1 QHNTAYNNSNNNNSM
16 FNSPMSNSS
25 SCTSSPF
32 SSPETGAELDFL
44 DMPMSMPMYYPND
57 TSIYQ
62 QIFDMDGS
70 NEPSLQQQQQQQYQ
84 SYHSPQQQKQQQQF
98 QYAVP
103 RIGGLGTPPTS
114 PPAPTFFK
122 YTGVNETGAMYYGS
136 QPQVIQNA
144 YVIPAQPISVLQLN
158 PSQLPE
164 ARQQQ
169 LQQQQLTY
177 HMLMQQFDNPESSV
191 FSSSPTISNISSSLS
206 NSPYAESPL
215 MAINTDFDL
224 FPKNNTAV
232 QQATTGFPTA
242 PVLAPS
248 AAMQSVYGQ
257 SSVLDQANSLFRND
271 INAGSNVQQPLT
283 TELSLLCNC
292 PGKFPCGEQLPDG
305 SSQSASCSN
314 SPLHDIRENESSSE
328 FDSGSEEEDHQE
340 EEEEDQHDID
350 PNYVPSRR
358 TYKERP
364 RSMTISISS
373 APYSS
378 PFSKDSSSSPKTP
391 VRQDRRRSSS
401 GSYSSSGHSHN
412 QQLLDPEMIP
422 EIKDIHV
429 CPVCQRR
436 FTRPFNLRSHLMT
449 HTTARPFP
457 CDECHW
463 KFTRQHD
470 LLRHKRAKHPNS
482 MAAGQKKD
490 NKSQTDAA

>member
-1 QHNTAYNNSNNNNSM
+1 M

-44 DMPMSMPMYYPND
+44 DMPMPMFYSND

-70 NEPSLQQQQQQQYQ
+70 NEPVQHHQQQQQQQYQ
-84 SYHSPQQQKQQQQF
+84 PYQSYPSPQLQKQHQQHF
-98 QYAVP
+98 QYSLAQ
-103 RIGGLGTPPTS
+103 IGLGTPPTS
-114 PPAPTFFK
+114 PPAPTFYK
-122 YTGVNETGAMYYGS
+122 YAGVNETGTMFYGS
-136 QPQVIQNA
+136 QPQVIHNA
-144 YVIPAQPISVLQLN
+144 YVTPTQPLSVLQQNL
-158 PSQLPE
+158 LPLQE
-164 ARQQQ
+164 AVSQQQ
-169 LQQQQLTY
+169 LLPDQLAY
-177 HMLMQQFDNPESSV
+177 HLLMMQQFDNPESSV
-191 FSSSPTISNISSSLS
+191 SSSSPTLSSISSSLS
-206 NSPYAESPL
+206 SSPFAESPL
-215 MAINTDFDL
+215 MAINADFDL
-224 FPKNNTAV
+224 FPKQNTAV
-232 QQATTGFPTA
+232 HHATTGFPTA

-248 AAMQSVYGQ
+248 VAAQ
-257 SSVLDQANSLFRND
+257 SSFAQSGVFNQLNEVMQEATSLFNGD

-283 TELSLLCNC
+283 TELSLLCKC
-292 PGKFPCGEQLPDG
+292 PGKFPCGEQLADG
-305 SSQSASCSN
+305 SIESSSCS
-314 SPLHDIRENESSSE
+314 SSSLHDIRENESSES
-328 FDSGSEEEDHQE
+328 DSGSEEEQQD
-340 EEEEDQHDID
+340 EEEDGREPD
-350 PNYVPSRR
+350 PTYVPSRR
-358 TYKERP
+358 RTSKGRP
-364 RSMTISISS
+364 KSMTISTSS

-378 PFSKDSSSSPKTP
+378 PYSKDSSSSPSTP

-401 GSYSSSGHSHN
+401 GSYSSVGHSHN
-412 QQLLDPEMIP
+412 QQLLDPDMVP

-482 MAAGQKKD
+482 VGATSAGQKKD
-490 NKSQTDAA
+490 TQSSAA